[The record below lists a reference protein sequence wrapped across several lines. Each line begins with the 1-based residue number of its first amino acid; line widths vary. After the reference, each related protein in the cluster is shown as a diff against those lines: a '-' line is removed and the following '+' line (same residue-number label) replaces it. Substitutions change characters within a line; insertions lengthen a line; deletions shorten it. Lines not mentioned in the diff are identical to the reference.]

1 MRKWAL
7 IHHFF
12 FPNNVFRIFSH
23 VFVFIFVFYLYFSCS
38 PTRGKEDEEAL
49 MHHFFLPNNVC
60 RLAPQRTTLHEHS
73 LCPQDHPLPIVHIN
87 TLLNTKT
94 RETQKKYIA
103 EYKDKRNTEIKDNVH
118 FTWTLII
125 PLDHPLPRVHAN
137 TSLST
142 NTGRTQ
148 NTLYMNT
155 HYAPPLT
162 APIHNLHVKKNTN
175 PKIKTKTT

>member
-7 IHHFF
+7 MHHFFQQYISYICKLVFRFAFQLYSNQGGGMRKWVLIHHFF
-12 FPNNVFRIFSH
+12 LPNNVFRIFSH

-73 LCPQDHPLPIVHIN
+73 LCPQDHPLPIVHA
-87 TLLNTKT
+87 
-94 RETQKKYIA
+94 Y
-103 EYKDKRNTEIKDNVH
+103 
-118 FTWTLII
+118 
-125 PLDHPLPRVHAN
+125 

-142 NTGRTQ
+142 STGRTQ
-148 NTLYMNT
+148 STLYINT
-155 HYAPPLT
+155 HYAPLLI